1 MQDQTRDILE
11 QARFLAGD
19 LAYNRDDISYP
30 AAHMEAL
37 RFLRR
42 VSQDHP
48 DLEPI
53 VRPMVEAAFKASTPA
68 PRANLLGDLFGY

>member
-1 MQDQTRDILE
+1 MQDQIRDILE

-53 VRPMVEAAFKASTPA
+53 VRPMIEASFKVLKPEPA
-68 PRANLLGDLFGY
+68 ANLLANLFA

>member
-30 AAHMEAL
+30 AAYMEAL

-53 VRPMVEAAFKASTPA
+53 VRPMIEASFKVLKLEPA
-68 PRANLLGDLFGY
+68 ANLLANLFA